1 MPGLVP
7 ADHLESCDLPVPL
20 IESKHMG
27 PVPQS
32 LPLVLPVNG
41 AMNPRSDLS
50 DSGLAS
56 MGGEFRAGPPP
67 Q

>member
-1 MPGLVP
+1 
-7 ADHLESCDLPVPL
+7 
-20 IESKHMG
+20 
-27 PVPQS
+27 

-67 Q
+67 QKKAEH